1 MICYDLIIKKEIKE
15 LKNIHNQ
22 YIYNFRH
29 ILDKINRRDLVMTS
43 DDNNIKVWN
52 INNWEN
58 VLHLQNIYKG
68 NIFLEA
74 CFLNKNNSISIIT
87 SSYSKNNCRDNNFI
101 KIYDLS
107 KNIIKEIKKQETTI
121 FIDTY
126 EDKLFHELCYEE
138 QDKILLILITKEL
151 MEL

>member
-22 YIYNFRH
+22 YINNFRH
-29 ILDKINRRDLVMTS
+29 IFDKIKRRDLVMTS

-52 INNWEN
+52 VNNWEN
-58 VLHLQNIYKG
+58 ILHLENIYTG

-87 SSYSKNNCRDNNFI
+87 SSYSKNNCSDNNFI

-107 KNIIKEIKKQETTI
+107 KNKIKEIKRNNNI
-121 FIDTY
+121 PRY
-126 EDKLFHELCYEE
+126 L
-138 QDKILLILITKEL
+138 
-151 MEL
+151 